1 MKRNSYK
8 LIKNAL
14 MPATL
19 GFKINSLLF
28 SRYSPILLT
37 LPLIYKIINQVSF
50 FLEYNDFG
58 PDSYSDVLVLHKK
71 YNEAYN
77 VGDVKCEIS
86 FRETRLSNRV
96 TATVCIEIN
105 DEFDSGFPQCRLT
118 ERELALMYPNDISDT
133 VGAIPT
139 KSDNLEIYRFVDKC
153 IKNWLE
159 KNDKGVAVLTAVSY
173 NEPTRGYLALAERLG
188 FFRIGS
194 YFYLKTVNGKK
205 AYIDCELEKI
215 TMSVLFS

>member
-1 MKRNSYK
+1 
-8 LIKNAL
+8 
-14 MPATL
+14 
-19 GFKINSLLF
+19 
-28 SRYSPILLT
+28 
-37 LPLIYKIINQVSF
+37 
-50 FLEYNDFG
+50 
-58 PDSYSDVLVLHKK
+58 
-71 YNEAYN
+71 
-77 VGDVKCEIS
+77 
-86 FRETRLSNRV
+86 
-96 TATVCIEIN
+96 
-105 DEFDSGFPQCRLT
+105 
-118 ERELALMYPNDISDT
+118 MYPNDISDT